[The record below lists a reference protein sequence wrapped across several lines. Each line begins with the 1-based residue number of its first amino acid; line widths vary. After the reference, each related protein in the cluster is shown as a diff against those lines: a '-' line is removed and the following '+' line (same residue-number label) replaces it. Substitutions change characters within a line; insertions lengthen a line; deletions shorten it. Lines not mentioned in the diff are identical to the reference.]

1 MVFGIVQM
9 FNYIYFIFELG
20 FLLRQV
26 YSIMRDLVGY
36 VWVCINRG
44 FVKFDGYS
52 FFVFNF
58 EYNLLSFDIWGIFQ
72 DEEGKIWLFIFNEV
86 IYFKDG

>member
-1 MVFGIVQM
+1 
-9 FNYIYFIFELG
+9 
-20 FLLRQV
+20 
-26 YSIMRDLVGY
+26 MRDLVGY

-58 EYNLLSFDIWGIFQ
+58 EYNLLSFDIWGIF
-72 DEEGKIWLFIFNEV
+72 
-86 IYFKDG
+86 